1 MVSKICGEEQQ
12 YFFVV
17 YRFDIVGQNSVH
29 ELGRHTSIDEV
40 QRQARH
46 HSRSPMQSNLAVKKH
61 KLSASGPSCRGCDA
75 KYFFKKD

>member
-40 QRQARH
+40 TPFSVSYAEQ
-46 HSRSPMQSNLAVKKH
+46 L
-61 KLSASGPSCRGCDA
+61 GC
-75 KYFFKKD
+75 

>member
-12 YFFVV
+12 DFFVV

-29 ELGRHTSIDEV
+29 ELGRHTSIDGV

-61 KLSASGPSCRGCDA
+61 NLSASGPSCRRLQRQI
-75 KYFFKKD
+75 FLKKN